1 MKFVPIA
8 IAGVGVAVGASVL
21 IRRRRRGNKK
31 GAEEGSAEVGS
42 GDIDGRVMDYITA
55 HQGAISMGQATEDLG
70 ISAKDLTGA
79 IEKLKADGRLRAT

>member
-1 MKFVPIA
+1 MPIV
-8 IAGVGVAVGASVL
+8 IAGAALVAGASVL

-31 GAEEGSAEVGS
+31 GSEEGSVEAGS

-55 HQGAISMGQATEDLG
+55 HQGAISMGEATEDLG

-79 IEKLKADGRLRAT
+79 IEKLKADGRLRTT